1 MAGRWKRCAW
11 LAACLALT
19 VVSAAAIIRFSG
31 QDSGQSQSLSHE
43 LTAWVLGLLPVEN
56 TAENLKLLNY
66 FLRKLAHFG
75 LYFLLGIGLTGMVR
89 RQNRLRTVLVVLVLC
104 GLFAAGDEFHQG
116 FSQGR
121 TPSGW
126 DVLLDTCGACAGWA
140 ALECLMFLREKRRLK
155 H

>member
-1 MAGRWKRCAW
+1 MAGNWKRYAW

-19 VVSAAAIIRFSG
+19 VVSAAAIIQFSG
-31 QDSGQSQSLSHE
+31 QDSGHSQSLSHG

-56 TAENLKLLNY
+56 TAENLELLNY

-75 LYFLLGIGLTGMVR
+75 LYFLLGIGLTGIAR

-121 TPSGW
+121 APSGW
-126 DVLLDTCGACAGWA
+126 DVLLDTCGACVGWA
-140 ALECLMFLREKRRLK
+140 ALECLMFLREKK
-155 H
+155 G